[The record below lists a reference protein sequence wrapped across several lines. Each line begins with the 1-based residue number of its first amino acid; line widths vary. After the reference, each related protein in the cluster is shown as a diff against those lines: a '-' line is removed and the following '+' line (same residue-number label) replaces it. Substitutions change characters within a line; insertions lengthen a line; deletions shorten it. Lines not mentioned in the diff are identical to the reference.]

1 MQDNYWTRRSLG
13 RRKLLGSAAIGA
25 TGLAGLTMV
34 GCGGDDDSDD
44 NGNGAKPTT
53 DISGGSPSPTAQ
65 ADQIDL
71 AATLRAGISAD
82 LGNLDPQSVAG
93 VTNIPNVITHFDTLF
108 GTDDEKNI
116 IPRMASFK
124 WINDNTALELK
135 ATPGITFHNGEEW
148 NAEAIKFNFDRV
160 LERTTYHGDSGF
172 KSGRKTI
179 LSSITGDVTVVDPMT
194 VHIECKPDVGLPGNI
209 QPAILMVPPK
219 YVQEAGDEEFAR
231 NPVGSG
237 PFSFVSRTPDTE
249 YKSARFDKYFQS
261 RESGFRPRVPY
272 VANLSQVVRPD
283 DQARLAALEAGELD
297 LVWDVNPELAKTF
310 TGKSGFRVMYVQ
322 DGTGVHI
329 QFNNQ
334 VDVDPATGGPNPWRD
349 IRVRQAANHAIDVK
363 TIIEKLG
370 TGQEKL
376 SYGFS
381 SENFGYPK
389 EIEQKPIFGYD
400 VQKAKT
406 LLSEAG
412 FAEGFTTDL
421 YIGTGRVTATSEL
434 ALTVQSY
441 LAAVGI
447 RVNIKSQTFN
457 ELIPLMRDHTIPGL
471 FMFTVNNAAEP
482 NSTMTAELKTG
493 GVYTKSSYPELDPLY
508 DDQSTEFDPVK
519 RKEKLGKLWNA
530 WYDNASWI
538 FLYESVRTGV
548 LRTRLDWTPETLVT
562 SHAEYW
568 NIKVLKS

>member
-1 MQDNYWTRRSLG
+1 MQENYWTRRRLN
-13 RRKLLGSAAIGA
+13 RRRLLGAAA
-25 TGLAGLTMV
+25 TGVTGAAAMAAV
-34 GCGGDDDSDD
+34 GCGDDD
-44 NGNGAKPTT
+44 GNGGGGTASPTV
-53 DISGGSPSPTAQ
+53 DLSGRSTSPTAQ
-65 ADQIDL
+65 ADQVDL
-71 AATLRAGISAD
+71 SATLKAGISAD

-93 VTNIPNVITHFDTLF
+93 VANIPNVVTHFDTLF
-108 GTDDEKNI
+108 GTDKDKNI

-124 WINDNTALELK
+124 WIENNSKLEMTA
-135 ATPGITFHNGEEW
+135 TSGITFHNGEEW

-160 LERTTYHGDSGF
+160 LERTTYHGNSGF

-179 LSSITGDVTVVDPMT
+179 LAAITGDVTVVDPMT
-194 VHIECKPDVGLPGNI
+194 VHIECKPDVSLPGNI

-219 YVQEAGDEEFAR
+219 YVQQVGDEEFAR

-237 PFSFVSRTPDTE
+237 PFSFVSRTADTE

-261 RESGFRPRVPY
+261 RESGQRPRVPY
-272 VANLSQVVRPD
+272 IANLSQIIRPD
-283 DQARLAALEAGELD
+283 DQARLAALEAGEID
-297 LVWDVNPELAKTF
+297 MAWDVNPELAKTF
-310 TGKSGFRVMYVQ
+310 DGKSGFRVMYVQ
-322 DGTGVHI
+322 DGTGVHV

-334 VDVDPATGGPNPWRD
+334 VDPDPSTGGPNPWKD
-349 IRVRQAANHAIDVK
+349 IRVRQAVNHAVDVK
-363 TIIEKLG
+363 TLIAKLG
-370 TGQEKL
+370 TGHEKL

-400 VQKAKT
+400 AQKAKA
-406 LLSEAG
+406 LMKDAG
-412 FAEGFTTDL
+412 LEDGFTTDL

-434 ALTVQSY
+434 ALAIQSY
-441 LAAVGI
+441 LAAIGI
-447 RVNIKSQTFN
+447 KVNIKSQTFAD
-457 ELIPLMRDHTIPGL
+457 LLPLMRDHSIPGM

-493 GVYTKSSYPELDPLY
+493 GVYTKSSYPEIDVLY
-508 DDQSTEFDPVK
+508 DDQSAEFDPVK

-530 WYDNASWI
+530 WYDNASWL

-548 LRTRLDWTPETLVT
+548 LRTKLDWTPETLVT

-568 NIKVLKS
+568 NIKVLKG